1 MAELSFGVILY
12 LLSGLGCLQYLFDTL
27 EGKLETV
34 SSILSSYSFTVAGFL
49 ATIAT
54 FLVALRGK
62 SYFDFYRSRGSLGHF
77 VFFHVLML
85 LWLLAIFVLSFLIL
99 AYPDLLR
106 LALSITALSF
116 FKLTFLCIGYYIVSD
131 RANS

>member
-1 MAELSFGVILY
+1 MELSIGAGLY
-12 LLSGLGCLQYLFDTL
+12 LLSSLDCLQYLFDTL
-27 EGKLETV
+27 EGKVETV
-34 SSILSSYSFTVAGFL
+34 SSVLSSYSFTVAGFL

-62 SYFDFYRSRGSLGHF
+62 TYFDFYRSRGSLGHF

-85 LWLLAIFVLSFLIL
+85 LWLLAIFVLSLLIL
-99 AYPDLLR
+99 AYPSLLR
-106 LALSITALSF
+106 ITLSITVLSF
-116 FKLTFLCIGYYIVSD
+116 IKLALLCLGYYVVAD